1 MFKNVD
7 WNTLYSFVFTVGG
20 ILTAIGVVGRHF
32 IHRLIED
39 HMREIKEAVSSIKEE
54 ICKDIEPLDK
64 RLDRIEYALYNDG
77 KTGLVNKVDALVENQ
92 QKIKTDVEVLKSK
105 VEAA

>member
-20 ILTAIGVVGRHF
+20 IATALGVVARHF
-32 IHRLIED
+32 VHRLIED
-39 HMREIKEAVSSIKEE
+39 HMRQIKDSINAIQEE

-92 QKIKTDVEVLKSK
+92 QSIKTDVEVLKAR

>member
-20 ILTAIGVVGRHF
+20 IITALGVVARHF
-32 IHRLIED
+32 VHRFIEE
-39 HMREIKEAVSSIKEE
+39 HMRELKETVNSIKEE
-54 ICKDIEPLDK
+54 ICKDLDPLDK

-77 KTGLVNKVDALVENQ
+77 KTGLVNKVDSLVENQ
-92 QKIKTDVEVLKSK
+92 QSIKTDVEVLKARI
-105 VEAA
+105 EAA

>member
-20 ILTAIGVVGRHF
+20 LGTAVGFVGKHF
-32 IHRLIED
+32 VHRLIED
-39 HMREIKEAVSSIKEE
+39 HMHEIKEML
-54 ICKDIEPLDK
+54 EPVIK

-77 KTGLVNKVDALVENQ
+77 KTGLINKVDALIENQ
-92 QKIKTDVEVLKSK
+92 QVIKTDVEVMKAK
-105 VEAA
+105 VEQ